1 MQCRIVITHR
11 QKNWIASATP
21 QFLLQELHEDSGFRT
36 QFVGTMVDCATGAF
50 RIPAHDRD
58 QFIAAIQVV
67 LDAIR
72 CFDGQICTKSGR
84 GLILKRG
91 AQRLPGIPLAVETEG
106 MDLRARHLQNA
117 DVVLVTTLQE
127 REVHC
132 RRTRCTVIA
141 DVLVQDAFDDGDEPA
156 ASRIDWP
163 VSNQLLEY
171 SC

>member
-11 QKNWIASATP
+11 QKNRIASATP
-21 QFLLQELHEDSGFRT
+21 QFPLQELHEDSGFRM
-36 QFVGTMVDCATGAF
+36 QSIGSMMNCATGAF

-67 LDAIR
+67 LDAMR
-72 CFDGQICTKSGR
+72 CFDGQICTKAGR

-91 AQRLPGIPLAVETEG
+91 TQRLSGIPLAVETEG
-106 MDLRARHLQNA
+106 MDFRARHLQDA

-127 REVHC
+127 LKIHC
-132 RRTRCTVIA
+132 RRTRCTFIA
-141 DVLVQDAFDDGDEPA
+141 YVLVQHAFDDGDEPA

>member
-11 QKNWIASATP
+11 QKNRIASATP
-21 QFLLQELHEDSGFRT
+21 QFPLQELHEDSGFRM
-36 QFVGTMVDCATGAF
+36 QSIGSMMNCATGAF

-67 LDAIR
+67 LDAMR
-72 CFDGQICTKSGR
+72 CFDGQIEAEFCR
-84 GLILKRG
+84 GLIFKRG
-91 AQRLPGIPLAVETEG
+91 AQRLPGIPLAIEAEG
-106 MDLRARHLQNA
+106 VDLRARHLQNA

-156 ASRIDWP
+156 ASRIDRRA
-163 VSNQLLEY
+163 SSQLLE
-171 SC
+171 

>member
-11 QKNWIASATP
+11 QKNRIASATP
-21 QFLLQELHEDSGFRT
+21 QFPLQELHEDSGFRM
-36 QFVGTMVDCATGAF
+36 QSIGSMMNCATGAF

-67 LDAIR
+67 LDAMR
-72 CFDGQICTKSGR
+72 CFDGQIEAEFCR
-84 GLILKRG
+84 GLIFKRG
-91 AQRLPGIPLAVETEG
+91 AQRLPGIPLAIEAEG
-106 MDLRARHLQNA
+106 VDLRARHLQNA

-156 ASRIDWP
+156 ASRIDRP
-163 VSNQLLEY
+163 ASSQLLE
-171 SC
+171 